1 MPGERWHN
9 RVARMNV
16 KTEQAA
22 ATDWRAEWFEFDD
35 VAYLNV
41 AGQGPL
47 PRVAIRAAQNS
58 LEWKKFPHKMPDDA
72 YFGLPGRVR
81 TLLAQMIGAPPEE
94 IALTTGAS
102 TGMAAVAHGLKW
114 KPDDEVL
121 IAKGEFPAHF
131 ATWVPMQEAGKL
143 RVRIVQ
149 PRERFLTTDDL
160 IAAITPRTRL
170 ISTSLVR
177 FDDGALCDALKL
189 AAAAHAA
196 GALVLLDAAQCVGAM
211 PMRVSD
217 LGADFIV
224 ASGYKWLLGP
234 YGTGFFWARS
244 DRILEMQPDS
254 GYWAALESASDF
266 TRLSSGEVKFKEGAS
281 RWDMPETSNMF
292 NLAPLEA
299 SLEFLLRVGVGTIW
313 DHCRAFSAQII
324 DRLPLDRCVLASP
337 ADAKARGQY
346 VCVAAR
352 KSENTPQLFKKLTDA
367 GVFVSLREGA
377 LRIAPHLYN
386 TDRDADR
393 LIRALT
399 V

>member
-1 MPGERWHN
+1 M
-9 RVARMNV
+9 
-16 KTEQAA
+16 KTENAM
-22 ATDWRAEWFEFDD
+22 ATNFRAEWFEFED

-47 PRVAIRAAQNS
+47 PRAAIRAAQNS
-58 LEWKKFPHKMPDDA
+58 LEWKKFPHKMPEEA

-81 TLLAQMIGAPPEE
+81 ALLAQMIGAQPED

-131 ATWVPMQEAGKL
+131 ATWVPLQEAGKL
-143 RVRIVQ
+143 RVRVVQ

-170 ISTSLVR
+170 ISTSHMR
-177 FDDGALCDALKL
+177 FDDGALCDAPRL

-196 GALVLLDAAQCVGAM
+196 GALLLLDAAQSVGAV
-211 PMRVSD
+211 PMNIGE
-217 LGADFIV
+217 LGADFVV

-234 YGTGFFWARS
+234 YGTGFFWARG
-244 DRILEMQPDS
+244 DRTAEMQPDS
-254 GYWAALESASDF
+254 GYWGALESASDF
-266 TRLSSGEVKFKEGAS
+266 TRLSSGEVKFKKDAS

-299 SLEFLLRVGVGTIW
+299 SLEFLLRIGVKTVW
-313 DHCRAFSAQII
+313 DHCRAFCEQVIE
-324 DRLPLDRCVLASP
+324 RLPIDRCVLASP
-337 ADAKARGQY
+337 ADARARGQY

-352 KSENTPQLFKKLTDA
+352 KSENTPQLFKKLTEA

>member
-1 MPGERWHN
+1 
-9 RVARMNV
+9 MNM
-16 KTEQAA
+16 TTQQTT
-22 ATDWRAEWFEFDD
+22 ATDWRAEWFEFED
-35 VAYLNV
+35 ATYLNV
-41 AGQGPL
+41 AGQAAL

-58 LEWKKFPHKMPDDA
+58 LEWKKFPHKMPDND
-72 YFGLPGRVR
+72 YFGLPVRVR
-81 TLLAQMIGAPPEE
+81 ALLAQMIGAQPEE

-102 TGMAAVAHGLKW
+102 TGLAAVAHGLKW

-121 IAKGEFPAHF
+121 IAKGEFPAHI
-131 ATWVPMQEAGKL
+131 ATWMPLQEAGKL

-149 PRERFLTTDDL
+149 PRERFLTTQDL

-170 ISTSLVR
+170 ISTSHVR
-177 FDDGALCDALKL
+177 FDDGALCDAPKL
-189 AAAAHAA
+189 AAAAHAV
-196 GALVLLDAAQCVGAM
+196 GALLLLDVAQSVGAV
-211 PMRVSD
+211 PMSVSD

-234 YGTGFFWARS
+234 YGTGFFWSRS
-244 DRILEMQPDS
+244 DRTLEMQPDS
-254 GYWAALESASDF
+254 GYWGALESSSDF
-266 TRLSSGEVKFKEGAS
+266 TRLSSGEVKFKKGAS

-299 SLEFLLRVGVGTIW
+299 SLEFLLRVGVKTVW

-324 DRLPLDRCVLASP
+324 NRLPLDRCVLASP
-337 ADAKARGQY
+337 ADANARGQY
-346 VCVAAR
+346 ICVAAR
-352 KSENTPQLFKKLTDA
+352 KSENTPHLFKKLTDA

-386 TDRDADR
+386 TDRDTDR
-393 LIRALT
+393 LIRELT

>member
-1 MPGERWHN
+1 M
-9 RVARMNV
+9 
-16 KTEQAA
+16 
-22 ATDWRAEWFEFDD
+22 ATDWRTEWFEFDD
-35 VAYLNV
+35 VAYLNT

-58 LEWKKFPHKMPDDA
+58 LEWKKFPHKMPDTA

-81 TLLAQMIGAPPEE
+81 ELLAQMIGAQPEE

-114 KPDDEVL
+114 KPEDEVL
-121 IAKGEFPAHF
+121 IARGEFPSHF
-131 ATWVPMQEAGKL
+131 ATWIPMQEAGKL

-149 PRERFLTTDDL
+149 PRERFITADDL

-170 ISTSLVR
+170 ISMSHVR
-177 FDDGALCDALKL
+177 FDDGVLCDVPKL
-189 AAAAHAA
+189 AAAARAA
-196 GALVLLDAAQCVGAM
+196 GALLLLDVAQSVGAV
-211 PMRVSD
+211 PINVKEI
-217 LGADFIV
+217 GADFIV

-244 DRILEMQPDS
+244 DRISEMQPDS
-254 GYWAALESASDF
+254 GYWGALESASDF
-266 TRLSSGEVKFKEGAS
+266 TRLSSGEVKFKKGAS
-281 RWDMPETSNMF
+281 RWDMPETSNLF

-299 SLEFLLRVGVGTIW
+299 SLEFLLRVGVRAVW
-313 DHCRAFSAQII
+313 DHCRAFSEQVIE
-324 DRLPLDRCVLASP
+324 RLPLDRCVLASP
-337 ADAKARGQY
+337 TDARARGQY

-352 KSENTPQLFKKLTDA
+352 KSENTPQLFKKLTEA
-367 GVFVSLREGA
+367 GVIVSLREGA

-386 TDRDADR
+386 TDRDANR